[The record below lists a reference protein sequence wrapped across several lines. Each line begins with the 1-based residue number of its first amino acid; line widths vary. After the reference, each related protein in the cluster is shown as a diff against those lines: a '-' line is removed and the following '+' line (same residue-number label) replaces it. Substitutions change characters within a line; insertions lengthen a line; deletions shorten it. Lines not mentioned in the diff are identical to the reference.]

1 MKISIITPI
10 YKGNKYLNSYLK
22 NISKACENL
31 DGIEVIWINDS
42 PSIPLEY
49 DSNLIKNF
57 QLRII
62 NNEKNLGIHKSRCVG
77 IQEAKNDY
85 ILLLDQDDEITDIS
99 LKTQYDKIKKSNANM
114 VIGNG
119 FFEEQNKKEKIYKN
133 KYSQKFA
140 TKKLPN
146 ILARNFI
153 ISPGQCLI
161 KKSSIP
167 KYWLT
172 NSLKA
177 NGADDYLLWLLMFN
191 ENAKIVC
198 NYDIVY
204 THKYTGK
211 NFSLD
216 MDKMFKSQQELIQV
230 LKNNDSY
237 NKKDLKLLERAI
249 LYKHNYK
256 KHFFSESLKNLDIFI
271 YNVWY
276 RLVWRGYLPKWKIKN
291 NKGEK

>member
-62 NNEKNLGIHKSRCVG
+62 NNEKNLGIQKSRCVG
-77 IQEAKNDY
+77 IQESKNDY

-191 ENAKIVC
+191 ENVKIVC

-230 LKNNDSY
+230 IKNNDSY

-256 KHFFSESLKNLDIFI
+256 KHFFRETLKNLDIFI

-291 NKGEK
+291 N